1 MNKKVLI
8 KFCALVA
15 LVIAVILA
23 WLLISSRESWKNNP
37 QSTEPA
43 GINKNLTAQD
53 AADWNAPFMRE
64 IKPEFAD
71 KEELK
76 KMDVAEDP
84 NFRIQVLEKDAN
96 GNVTVYK
103 KIYSDK
109 DIIKYVYDP
118 KGTSSTST
126 ATSTPITD
134 DASQTPEVK

>member
-15 LVIAVILA
+15 LVIVVILA

-37 QSTEPA
+37 QPTGPA
-43 GINKNLTAQD
+43 GVNNNLTAQE

-84 NFRIQVLEKDAN
+84 NFRIQILEKDAN
-96 GNVTVYK
+96 GNVIVYK
-103 KIYSDK
+103 KVYSDK

-118 KGTSSTST
+118 KGTSANIVS
-126 ATSTPITD
+126 STPITD
-134 DASQTPEVK
+134 NASQTPAVK